1 MATVSQKSRAVLL
14 AKKIGIK
21 AAQNILNIPE
31 KSIRRWMQNGVFRK
45 VGAGWKVE
53 DSNMEKE
60 LVEWIK
66 KTS

>member
-45 VGAGWKVE
+45 VGAG
-53 DSNMEKE
+53 
-60 LVEWIK
+60 
-66 KTS
+66 